1 MEFLKKNWGN
11 MLFLVAMVALFVPQT
26 GTPIRVFVQRLIATS
41 PNEVEI
47 NNREKLLDYNWQLSN
62 AEDKF
67 ENLQQSKN
75 KVVLINM
82 WATWCPPCLAE
93 MPSLQKLYENFGDRV
108 DFYFVSSEE
117 KSVLQQFASKKGYTF
132 PIFSESTTIPK
143 ILSTEA
149 LPTTYLISKTGE
161 IVIKE
166 TGAADWNSEEI
177 RNLLDKLL
185 SE

>member
-41 PNEVEI
+41 PKEVEST
-47 NNREKLLDYNWQLSN
+47 NREKLTDYNWQLSN
-62 AEDKF
+62 SEDKF
-67 ENLQQSKN
+67 ENLQQSKD
-75 KVVLINM
+75 KVILINM

-93 MPSLQKLYENFGDRV
+93 MPSLQKLYESYGDRV

-117 KSVLQQFASKKGYTF
+117 KSVPQKFAIKKGYTF
-132 PIFSESTTIPK
+132 PIYSENTTIPK
-143 ILSTEA
+143 ILSTEV
-149 LPTTYLISKTGE
+149 LPTTYLISKKGE
-161 IVIKE
+161 IIIKE
-166 TGAADWNSEEI
+166 TGAADWNSDEI
-177 RNLLDKLL
+177 KTLLDKLL